1 MVWWMKENK
10 DEVPC
15 TMPTKPLQ
23 LESLIWTTR
32 FVPGRTLESLL
43 MSLTAAAMA
52 ILATLPIVEL
62 NVKRAPMLT
71 VSGLASI
78 FLLIA

>member
-1 MVWWMKENK
+1 MVGRMKENA
-10 DEVPC
+10 EELPC

-23 LESLIWTTR
+23 LESFIWTSS
-32 FVPGRTLESLL
+32 FVPGRMVESLL

-52 ILATLPIVEL
+52 TLATLPIVEL

-71 VSGLASI
+71 ASGVA
-78 FLLIA
+78 